1 MQAGVSIS
9 GNLGIA
15 SMSAC
20 FPTFPI
26 FNFLVQLSSCL
37 GISSINTSRSGAGS
51 GAGDRLPFLGRML
64 LGYLL
69 LSEAS
74 CLHASMTASASSRRQ
89 LQQQLL
95 VQYTQP
101 VQPCLPLGLLLL
113 FITGNQTSGSR

>member
-26 FNFLVQLSSCL
+26 FNFLVQLGSCL
-37 GISSINTSRSGAGS
+37 GISSINRSGAGS
-51 GAGDRLPFLGRML
+51 GAGDRLPFLWRML

-95 VQYTQP
+95 VQYTH
-101 VQPCLPLGLLLL
+101 CTALGLLLL
-113 FITGNQTSGSR
+113 FITGDQTSGSR